1 MALLTNKERKELF
14 PIFKTCTYLNT
25 ASTGVVPETA
35 IAEQDRFMNFYRGET
50 IQSQP
55 ETFEVIEQ
63 IREKLSLILGAPAED
78 IALINN
84 TSYGINMTAWGIDFQ
99 KGDKILIPSNEFP
112 ANFYPWKIHE
122 SRGAEI
128 IINNES
134 DEAYFDR
141 KDAKVI
147 APSWIRFYD
156 GFRFDLTH
164 CVDIAKK
171 HNSLVCVDG
180 IQGAGV
186 LYPDLEKS
194 GVDTFSAGGQKWL
207 LSPYGTGVLY
217 VRKDAPIRSL
227 FQGWLQRFLETKDFS
242 NVRKYDIPE
251 PVDATRFEIGS
262 LTYQALFA
270 MNKSLKLINDLGI
283 QNIEKHA
290 LKLANYFADECEQL
304 GFRVVS
310 PGGKRRSAII
320 SVHFQ
325 DSKKVYEALL
335 QQKVLCSLREGN
347 IRFSFH
353 LYNNEED
360 VEKTLHCIRELFKD
374 VDRKEVD
381 FSIKPNKEYTG
392 IYS

>member
-1 MALLTNKERKELF
+1 MALLTNKERNELF

-63 IREKLSLILGAPAED
+63 IREKLGIILGAPAED

-84 TSYGINMTAWGIDFQ
+84 TSYGINMAAWGIDFH
-99 KGDKILIPSNEFP
+99 KCDKILLPAKEFP
-112 ANFYPWKIHE
+112 ANFYPWKVHE

-128 IINNES
+128 VINDTS
-134 DEAYFDR
+134 DEIFFDLY
-141 KDAKVI
+141 DAKVI
-147 APSWIRFYD
+147 APSWVRFYD
-156 GFRFDLTH
+156 GFRFDLKQ
-164 CVDIAKK
+164 CAEIAKK
-171 HNSLVCVDG
+171 NRSLLCVDG

-186 LYPDLEKS
+186 LYPELEKS
-194 GVDTFSAGGQKWL
+194 GVDTFSTGGQKWL
-207 LSPYGTGVLY
+207 LSPYGTGALY

-227 FQGWLQRFLETKDFS
+227 FQGWLQRFLDTKDFS
-242 NVRKYDIPE
+242 DVGKYDISE
-251 PVDATRFEIGS
+251 PNNATRFEIGS

-270 MNKSLKLINDLGI
+270 MNKSLELINELGI

-290 LKLANYFADECEQL
+290 LKLANYFADECKNLDFE
-304 GFRVVS
+304 VVS
-310 PGGKRRSAII
+310 PGGKRRSAIVSI
-320 SVHFQ
+320 NFR
-325 DSKKVYEALL
+325 DSKKVYEVLISK
-335 QQKVLCSLREGN
+335 KVLCSLREGN

-360 VEKTLHCIRELFKD
+360 VEKTLHYILEAT
-374 VDRKEVD
+374 
-381 FSIKPNKEYTG
+381 S
-392 IYS
+392 S

>member
-1 MALLTNKERKELF
+1 MDLLTNKERNELF
-14 PIFKTCTYLNT
+14 PIFKTCIYLNT

-63 IREKLSLILGAPAED
+63 IREKLSIILGAPAED

-84 TSYGINMTAWGIDFQ
+84 TSYGINMAAWGIDFQ

-128 IINNES
+128 VINDTS
-134 DEAYFDR
+134 DEAYFDQ
-141 KDAKVI
+141 ANTKVI
-147 APSWIRFYD
+147 APSWVRFYD
-156 GFRFDLTH
+156 GFRFDLKH
-164 CVDIAKK
+164 CAEIAKK
-171 HNSLVCVDG
+171 NDTLLCVDG

-186 LYPDLEKS
+186 LYPELEKS
-194 GVDTFSAGGQKWL
+194 GVDTFSTGGQKWL
-207 LSPYGTGVLY
+207 LSPYGTGALY
-217 VRKDAPIRSL
+217 IRKDAPIRSL
-227 FQGWLQRFLETKDFS
+227 FQGWLQRFLKTKDFS

-251 PVDATRFEIGS
+251 PADATRFEIGS

-270 MNKSLKLINDLGI
+270 MNKSLELINDLGI

-290 LKLANYFADECEQL
+290 LKLANYFADECKSL
-304 GFRVVS
+304 GYEVVS
-310 PGGKRRSAII
+310 PGGKRRSAIV
-320 SVHFQ
+320 SVHFH
-325 DSKKVYEALL
+325 DSEKVFETLL
-335 QQKVLCSLREGN
+335 EQKVLCSLREGN

-353 LYNNEED
+353 LYNNKED
-360 VEKTLHCIRELFKD
+360 IEKTLKYIQK
-374 VDRKEVD
+374 V
-381 FSIKPNKEYTG
+381 TG
-392 IYS
+392 F